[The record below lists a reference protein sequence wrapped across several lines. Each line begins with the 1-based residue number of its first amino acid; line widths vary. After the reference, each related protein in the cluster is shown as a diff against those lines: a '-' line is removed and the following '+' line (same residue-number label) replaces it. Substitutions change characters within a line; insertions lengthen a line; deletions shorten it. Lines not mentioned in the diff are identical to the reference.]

1 MQLELLG
8 LAAVVLITWLYLRR
22 RSEARK
28 AQEVA
33 VASAKK
39 PENTAFHAVSIKF
52 GQHACAAAKGMTGQR
67 FLASEA
73 PQIPLPDCDVTACEC
88 RFTHHGDR
96 RSGKD
101 RRSPFGAGSVG
112 GGTGRFDA
120 ERRQKSD
127 RRKSRDD
134 DLF

>member
-1 MQLELLG
+1 MQLKLLG
-8 LAAVVLITWLYLRR
+8 LAAVILIGWLYLRR

-28 AQEVA
+28 APEVTA
-33 VASAKK
+33 AKTK
-39 PENTAFHAVSIKF
+39 KVEDTSFHAVSIKF
-52 GQHACAAAKGMTGQR
+52 GKNACAAAKGMTGQR

-73 PQIPLPDCDVTACEC
+73 PSLPLRDCDVATCEC
-88 RFTHHGDR
+88 RFTHHKDR

-127 RRKSRDD
+127 RRKSHDD
-134 DLF
+134 DLL

>member
-1 MQLELLG
+1 MQLQLLG
-8 LAAVVLITWLYLRR
+8 LAAVLLIIWLYLRR

-28 AQEVA
+28 VEEAAAATVA
-33 VASAKK
+33 KARD
-39 PENTAFHAVSIKF
+39 TTFHAVSIKF
-52 GQHACAAAKGMTGQR
+52 GKNACAAAQAMTGQR

-73 PQIPLPDCDVTACEC
+73 PTIPLPGCDAPVCEC
-88 RFTHHGDR
+88 RFTHHKDR

-101 RRSPFGAGSVG
+101 RRSPFGAGSIG

-127 RRKSRDD
+127 RRKSADD